1 MHLRLNL
8 RILAA
13 LAALM
18 TTFLLLPAGL
28 AIILGESPAPFLSAL
43 AVSAGLVLAFF
54 LPSRGAPRA
63 LSTRDGFIVV
73 TSGWIVASAISALP
87 FVFAGALA
95 PTDAWFEA
103 VSGITT
109 TGSTVIT
116 DIEALPQSLLFWR
129 SFTQWIGGMGI
140 ILFTIAILPPARCR
154 RHATLQGRGPG
165 ARGGQDRA
173 AAGRHGTLSLVH
185 LRRPDTGRSHGAEV
199 GRHAPSRS
207 LRPCLHDPR
216 HGGLLSPRNASI
228 AAYASPYLRAV
239 IIVFMFMAGMNF
251 VLHFKVVSGRGRE
264 VLRDPE
270 FRWYITLTL
279 VFFLPTWIGL
289 AAHGAPLLRAGE
301 DALFTVVSLMT
312 TTGYATADYEL
323 WPVGMQGPIVL
334 LLILG
339 GMAGS
344 TGGGVKTLRTLLA
357 FRGLRSSFR
366 RMESPH
372 AVRPVTY
379 HGRAVPPEVM
389 AAVWGFF
396 AAYLTLAAIGSL
408 ILNAGGID
416 LVTSWSAALTAL
428 GNVGPGLA
436 GVGPT
441 DHFAWL
447 SAYDKLVLSFLMLC
461 GRLELYTVLL
471 VFSPGFWRR

>member
-140 ILFTIAILPPARCR
+140 ILFTIAILP
-154 RHATLQGRGPG
+154 LLGV
-165 ARGGQDRA
+165 GGMQ
-173 AAGRHGTLSLVH
+173 LFK
-185 LRRPDTGRSHGAEV
+185 AEV
-199 GRHAPSRS
+199 PGPVADKIAPRLAVTARYLWYIYVGLTLAEAMALKLGGMPLLEAFDHAFTT
-207 LRPCLHDPR
+207 LAT
-216 HGGLLSPRNASI
+216 GGFSPRNASI

>member
-8 RILAA
+8 RILSA

-18 TTFLLLPAGL
+18 SAFLLLPAGL
-28 AIILGESPAPFLSAL
+28 ATLLGESPAPFLSAL
-43 AVSAGLVLAFF
+43 AVGAGLSLALL
-54 LPSRGAPRA
+54 LPSRGASRA

-73 TSGWIVASAISALP
+73 TSGWAIASAISALP
-87 FVFAGALA
+87 FVFAGVLG
-95 PTDAWFEA
+95 PVDAWFEA

-116 DIEALPQSLLFWR
+116 DIEALTQSLLFWR

-140 ILFTIAILPPARCR
+140 ILFTIAVLP
-154 RHATLQGRGPG
+154 LLGV
-165 ARGGQDRA
+165 GGMQ
-173 AAGRHGTLSLVH
+173 LFK
-185 LRRPDTGRSHGAEV
+185 AEV
-199 GRHAPSRS
+199 PGPVADKIAPRLAVTARYLWYIYVGLTLAEAMLLKVGGMPLLEAFDHAFTT
-207 LRPCLHDPR
+207 LAT
-216 HGGLLSPRNASI
+216 GGFSPRNASI

-264 VLRDPE
+264 VLKDPE
-270 FRWYITLTL
+270 FRWYVVLML
-279 VFFLPTWIGL
+279 VFFLPTWAGL
-289 AAHGAPLLRAGE
+289 AAHGAPLLQAGE

-312 TTGYATADYEL
+312 TTGYATANYEL
-323 WPVGMQGPIVL
+323 WPVGMQGPIIL

-396 AAYLTLAAIGSL
+396 AAYLTLAAIGAL
-408 ILNAGGID
+408 ILNAGGIE

-441 DHFAWL
+441 DNFAWL
-447 SAYDKLVLSFLMLC
+447 SAYNKLVLSILMLC